1 MEEIETKTQIQS
13 DISQLKREYKSLS
26 VSISTLKVEHDS
38 LVSINDRQR
47 IIKSQLDEDIKSI
60 INQIADA
67 KLQWAHER
75 EAQEVEISE
84 KIKEIADIIARKSEL
99 DIQEQK
105 NLQILEDDKK
115 VLNENR
121 VLMLE
126 LEDKAVEIESK
137 KRELEVIESS
147 IEAKRKLLE
156 DEVTDFKNKINRVV
170 KEINK

>member
-13 DISQLKREYKSLS
+13 DISQFKREYKSLS
-26 VSISTLKVEHDS
+26 VSVSTLKVEHDS

-47 IIKSQLDEDIKSI
+47 TIKSQLDEDIKSI

-84 KIKEIADIIARKSEL
+84 KRKEIADIIARKSEL

-115 VLNENR
+115 ILNDNR

-126 LEDKAVEIESK
+126 LQNKEVEIESK
-137 KRELEVIESS
+137 TKILETTKLEIQNE
-147 IEAKRKLLE
+147 RKLLS
-156 DEVTDFKNKINRVV
+156 DEVEDFKNKINRVV